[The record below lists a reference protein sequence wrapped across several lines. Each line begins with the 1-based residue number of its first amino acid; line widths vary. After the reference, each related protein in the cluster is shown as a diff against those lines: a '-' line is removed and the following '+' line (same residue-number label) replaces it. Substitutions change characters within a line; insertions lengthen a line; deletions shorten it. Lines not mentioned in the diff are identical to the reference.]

1 VGESYPFAGESG
13 ARADAHL
20 EALRRMQNADGGWG
34 YFPGKQSWLEPTA
47 YAALA
52 LHDDPA
58 ADRAWKLIESW
69 QLRDG
74 GWRPAADVQI
84 ANWTTA
90 LCVTIATLRGEFGV
104 PFQKGVEW
112 LLGSSGQESRL
123 WKRMAVDVGVLVGA
137 TERDRDLSLKG
148 WPWKPNTSAWVE
160 PTSHALVALK
170 QASARVPSKY
180 SGEIR
185 ERVRMGEA
193 QLMDVRC
200 RDGGWNYGSRAV
212 MGGDL
217 PSYPET
223 TALALLGL
231 QGHGDLSQS
240 LERAGQMA
248 LDQQQEKGAKEVNAP
263 SPLARAWLRLALRLH
278 GVKVD
283 LPLGTPL
290 RDVVV
295 TAIDAIGAGARYDVF
310 GTREIS
316 GEKPGATS

>member
-1 VGESYPFAGESG
+1 
-13 ARADAHL
+13 
-20 EALRRMQNADGGWG
+20 MQNADGGWG

-52 LHDDPA
+52 VHGEPA

-90 LCVTIATLRGEFGV
+90 LCVTIATLRGEFGGH
-104 PFQKGVEW
+104 FLSGVGW
-112 LLGSSGQESRL
+112 LLGSWGVESRL
-123 WKRMAVDVGVLVGA
+123 VNRMAVKMGRLEA
-137 TERDRDLSLKG
+137 DRDLRLKG
-148 WPWKPNTSAWVE
+148 WPWKPNTSSWVE
-160 PTSHALVALK
+160 PTAHTIVALK
-170 QASARVPSKY
+170 QALSNGASRLSPKY
-180 SGEIR
+180 RDEIR

-231 QGHGDLSQS
+231 QGHADLSRS
-240 LERAGQMA
+240 LERASQMA
-248 LDQQQEKGAKEVNAP
+248 RDQQEVQGQVR
-263 SPLARAWLRLALRLH
+263 SQLARAWLRLALRLH
-278 GVKVD
+278 GVNVD
-283 LPLGTPL
+283 LPLGAPL

-295 TAIDAIGAGARYDVF
+295 TAIDAIGASATYEVF
-310 GTREIS
+310 RA
-316 GEKPGATS
+316 GEMS

>member
-1 VGESYPFAGESG
+1 
-13 ARADAHL
+13 
-20 EALRRMQNADGGWG
+20 MQNADGGWG

-52 LHDDPA
+52 LHGDAA

-69 QLRDG
+69 QLGDG
-74 GWRPAADVQI
+74 GWRPAADVQM

-90 LCVTIATLRGEFGV
+90 LCVTVATLRGEFGD

-112 LLGSSGQESRL
+112 LLGSWGVESRL
-123 WKRMAVDVGVLVGA
+123 VNRMAVKMGRLEA
-137 TERDRDLSLKG
+137 DRDLSLKG

-160 PTSHALVALK
+160 PTAHTIVALK
-170 QASARVPSKY
+170 QALSQASLHLPSKY
-180 SGEIR
+180 RGEIR

-212 MGGDL
+212 LGGDL

-231 QGHGDLSQS
+231 QGHADLSQS
-240 LERAGQMA
+240 LDRASQMA
-248 LDQQQEKGAKEVNAP
+248 RDQQDREGSKKVNAP

-278 GVKVD
+278 AVKVD
-283 LPLGTPL
+283 LSLGAPL

-295 TAIDAIGAGARYDVF
+295 TAIDAIGAGADYEVF
-310 GTREIS
+310 RAGEIS
-316 GEKPGATS
+316 

>member
-1 VGESYPFAGESG
+1 
-13 ARADAHL
+13 
-20 EALRRMQNADGGWG
+20 MQNPDGGWG

-52 LHDDPA
+52 LHGDPA
-58 ADRAWKLIESW
+58 ADRAWKLIGSW
-69 QLRDG
+69 QLKDG
-74 GWRPAADVQI
+74 GWRPTADVQI

-90 LCVTIATLRGEFGV
+90 LCVSLATLRGEFGD
-104 PFQKGVEW
+104 PLQKGVAW
-112 LLGSSGQESRL
+112 LLGSWGVESR
-123 WKRMAVDVGVLVGA
+123 WVNRMAVKLGRLEA
-137 TERDRDLSLKG
+137 DRDLNLKG
-148 WPWKPNTSAWVE
+148 WPWKPNTSSWVE
-160 PTSHALVALK
+160 PTAHTLVALK
-170 QASARVPSKY
+170 QALSHTPAKY
-180 SGEIR
+180 QGEIR

-231 QGHGDLSQS
+231 QGHGDLSRS
-240 LERAGQMA
+240 LERASQMA
-248 LDQQQEKGAKEVNAP
+248 RDQRSHMIIDQQDVRAQVR
-263 SPLARAWLRLALRLH
+263 SPLACTWLRLVLRLH

-295 TAIDAIGAGARYDVF
+295 TAIDAIGASPSDEVF
-310 GTREIS
+310 GTRAIS
-316 GEKPGATS
+316 GEKSGATS

>member
-1 VGESYPFAGESG
+1 
-13 ARADAHL
+13 
-20 EALRRMQNADGGWG
+20 MQNADGGWG

-52 LHDDPA
+52 LHGEPA

-90 LCVTIATLRGEFGV
+90 LCVTIATLRGEFGG
-104 PFQKGVEW
+104 PFQKGVDW
-112 LLGSSGQESRL
+112 LLGSWGVESRL
-123 WKRMAVDVGVLVGA
+123 VNRMAVKMGHLEA
-137 TERDRDLSLKG
+137 DRDLSLKG
-148 WPWKPNTSAWVE
+148 WPWKPNTSSWVE
-160 PTSHALVALK
+160 PTAHTLVALT
-170 QASARVPSKY
+170 QALSQGSSRVASKY
-180 SGEIR
+180 RGEIG
-185 ERVRMGEA
+185 ERVRMGAA

-223 TALALLGL
+223 TALALVGL
-231 QGHGDLSQS
+231 QGHGDLARS
-240 LERAGQMA
+240 LERASQMA
-248 LDQQQEKGAKEVNAP
+248 RDQQDQQGSVR
-263 SPLARAWLRLALRLH
+263 SPLARAWLRIALRLH
-278 GVKVD
+278 GVSVD

-295 TAIDAIGAGARYDVF
+295 TAIDAIGAGANYEVF
-310 GTREIS
+310 RA
-316 GEKPGATS
+316 GATS

>member
-1 VGESYPFAGESG
+1 
-13 ARADAHL
+13 
-20 EALRRMQNADGGWG
+20 MQNADGGWG

-52 LHDDPA
+52 LHGEPA

-90 LCVTIATLRGEFGV
+90 LCVTIATLRGESGG

-112 LLGSSGQESRL
+112 LLGSWGVESRL
-123 WKRMAVDVGVLVGA
+123 VNRMAVKVGRLEA
-137 TERDRDLSLKG
+137 DRDLSLKG
-148 WPWKPNTSAWVE
+148 WPWKPNTSSWVE
-160 PTSHALVALK
+160 PTAHTLVALK
-170 QASARVPSKY
+170 QASSRVPSKY
-180 SGEIR
+180 RGEIR
-185 ERVRMGEA
+185 ERTRMGEA

-231 QGHGDLSQS
+231 QGHADLSQS

-248 LDQQQEKGAKEVNAP
+248 RDQQQENGATR

-295 TAIDAIGAGARYDVF
+295 TAIDAIGAGANYEVF
-310 GTREIS
+310 GTRGVS

>member
-1 VGESYPFAGESG
+1 
-13 ARADAHL
+13 
-20 EALRRMQNADGGWG
+20 MQNADGGWG

-52 LHDDPA
+52 LHSEPA

-84 ANWTTA
+84 PNWTTA
-90 LCVTIATLRGEFGV
+90 LCVTMATLRGEFGV
-104 PFQKGVEW
+104 PFQKGVDW
-112 LLGSSGQESRL
+112 LLGSWGVESRL
-123 WKRMAVDVGVLVGA
+123 VNRMAVKIGRLEA
-137 TERDRDLSLKG
+137 DRDLSLKG
-148 WPWKPNTSAWVE
+148 WPWKPNTSSWVE
-160 PTSHALVALK
+160 PTAHTIVALK
-170 QASARVPSKY
+170 QASSKLSSKY
-180 SGEIR
+180 RSEIR
-185 ERVRMGEA
+185 ERLRMGEA
-193 QLMDVRC
+193 QLLDVRC

-231 QGHGDLSQS
+231 QGHADLSQS
-240 LERAGQMA
+240 LERASQMA
-248 LDQQQEKGAKEVNAP
+248 RDQQQENGAKEVNAP

-278 GVKVD
+278 GVKVE

-295 TAIDAIGAGARYDVF
+295 TAIDAIGAGGNYQVF
-310 GTREIS
+310 GTREVS
-316 GEKPGATS
+316 GATL

>member
-1 VGESYPFAGESG
+1 
-13 ARADAHL
+13 
-20 EALRRMQNADGGWG
+20 MQNADGGWG

-52 LHDDPA
+52 LHGEPA

-69 QLRDG
+69 QLKDG

-84 ANWTTA
+84 ANWATA
-90 LCVTIATLRGEFGV
+90 LCVTIATLRGEFGD
-104 PFQKGVEW
+104 PFQRGVEW
-112 LLGSSGQESRL
+112 LLGSWGVESRL
-123 WKRMAVDVGVLVGA
+123 VNRVAVKMGRLEA
-137 TERDRDLSLKG
+137 DRDLSLKG
-148 WPWKPNTSAWVE
+148 WPWKPNTSSWVE
-160 PTSHALVALK
+160 PTAHTLVALK
-170 QASARVPSKY
+170 QASSHASSKHR
-180 SGEIR
+180 GEIR

-231 QGHGDLSQS
+231 QGHVDLSRS
-240 LERAGQMA
+240 LDLASQMA
-248 LDQQQEKGAKEVNAP
+248 RDQRSQMIIDQQEPQAQVR

-278 GVKVD
+278 GVHVD

-295 TAIDAIGAGARYDVF
+295 TAIDAIGAGPSYEVF
-310 GTREIS
+310 GTRAVS
-316 GEKPGATS
+316 GATS

>member
-1 VGESYPFAGESG
+1 
-13 ARADAHL
+13 
-20 EALRRMQNADGGWG
+20 MQNADGGWG

-52 LHDDPA
+52 LHGEPA
-58 ADRAWKLIESW
+58 VDRAWKLIESW
-69 QLRDG
+69 QLKDG

-90 LCVTIATLRGEFGV
+90 LCVTIATLRGEFGG

-112 LLGSSGQESRL
+112 LLGSWGVESRL
-123 WKRMAVDVGVLVGA
+123 VNRMAVKMGRLEA
-137 TERDRDLSLKG
+137 DRDLRLKG
-148 WPWKPNTSAWVE
+148 WPWKPNTSSWVE
-160 PTSHALVALK
+160 PTAHTIVALK
-170 QASARVPSKY
+170 QASSNGASKLSSKY
-180 SGEIR
+180 RDEIR

-212 MGGDL
+212 LGGDL

-231 QGHGDLSQS
+231 QGHADLSRS
-240 LERAGQMA
+240 LERASQMA
-248 LDQQQEKGAKEVNAP
+248 RDQRSQMIIDQQDQQGAKKVNAP

-278 GVKVD
+278 GVNVD

-295 TAIDAIGAGARYDVF
+295 TAVDAIGAGANYQLF
-310 GTREIS
+310 GTREVS
-316 GEKPGATS
+316 REKPGAIS